1 MRKAQLNPTSKVTIK
16 SPPKWRA
23 GQTVLN
29 TTVNMILSNDVDN
42 QQVTLIKLNS
52 SGLILIPNPLGYD
65 QNNITVTHKAID
77 PRSGEYDLSR

>member
-1 MRKAQLNPTSKVTIK
+1 MAGWSNRIK
-16 SPPKWRA
+16 HN
-23 GQTVLN
+23 GEYDT
-29 TTVNMILSNDVDN
+29 SNDVDN